1 MVLEI
6 VHIDAAGAVG
16 LEAQVTEVLAKLIYE
31 DVADYSL
38 SNPDTLTK

>member
-6 VHIDAAGAVG
+6 VNIDEADAVR
-16 LEAQVTEVLAKLIYE
+16 LEAQVTETLAKLTPE
-31 DVADYSL
+31 DVPDYSL